1 MRNLSASILLALAT
15 LSAAGE
21 AAADPGYRVVWD
33 DFRTPW
39 STDTRWLPFV
49 YGAYDADDGCGE
61 STSLGLRIHACG
73 ANAVTG
79 DPAFRNTLG
88 QSAGALAAFDHAKW
102 IVIMNH
108 LSSAGLP
115 GFDAV
120 PGQELACEAVV
131 SGEVFGAK
139 AQPFGDAVTDPEAD
153 PRLGAVAISAFDAET
168 FVIFNFLLT
177 NSMVYAF
184 YERPAFA
191 RLPGADDA
199 AFQFVIPV
207 ATRRPSDRHRLAIA
221 YDRAAGTARWIL
233 DGVEVFRVDAIG
245 SRIDR
250 RYMLLDHGGYD
261 VALSPAQMDCG
272 MAMFDFLDGYG
283 PTGRGLVQ
291 LEANDGDAY
300 DDPRVGPA
308 RGLGFVDPESRLSSR
323 LFGQGAAMT
332 VERFVVS
339 SDPAG
344 DGRELCVD
352 P

>member
-1 MRNLSASILLALAT
+1 MRNFSARLLLTLAT
-15 LSAAGE
+15 LAASEE
-21 AAADPGYRVVWD
+21 AAACPGYRVVWD

-49 YGAYDADDGCGE
+49 YGAYDADDGCGV
-61 STSLGLRIHACG
+61 STPAGLQVRACG
-73 ANAVTG
+73 SNAVTG
-79 DPAFRNTLG
+79 APAFRNTLG
-88 QSAGALAAFDHAKW
+88 QSAGTLAAFDHAKW
-102 IVIMNH
+102 IVMMNH

-120 PGQELACEAVV
+120 PGQRLTCEAVV
-131 SGEVFGAK
+131 SGEIFGTQAH
-139 AQPFGDAVTDPEAD
+139 PFGDAVEDPEAD
-153 PRLGAVAISAFDAET
+153 PRLGSVAISAFDAET

-177 NSMVYAF
+177 NRMVYAF

-191 RLPGADDA
+191 RAPGADDA
-199 AFQFVIPV
+199 AFQFLIPV
-207 ATRRPSDRHRLAIA
+207 AERRPWDRHRLAIA

-300 DDPRVGPA
+300 DDPRVGPS
-308 RGLGFVDPESRLSSR
+308 RGLDFVDPESLLSSR

-339 SDPAG
+339 SEPAG
-344 DGRELCVD
+344 DPHER
-352 P
+352 